1 MARPLRVEFPGAL
14 YLATARSLPRQ
25 RLFRDTTEVEDFLSR
40 LPELD
45 SAFGVR
51 CHAFCLLPNHYH
63 LLLETPRPTLSRA
76 LHRLNAG
83 YTAGANAR
91 RGRRGPLLQP
101 RYRAL
106 LLGEEWLVPLSI
118 HVHLNPVRKRLAP
131 DPWTYPA
138 SSARAYAPGA
148 APLAGLATERI
159 LGLCGGRHAYVQLVE
174 EAQACPPP
182 PPWKQAWRGLVLGGE
197 ELRQRVLEALE
208 GQDLREVPGFSER
221 PAGPSLE
228 RVLEAVAEYTGLP
241 AAQLT
246 SGKFQ
251 RVLARKAAIYLAR
264 KVTDCTLREIGKR
277 FGVDYTTVHMA
288 ARRVEERR
296 AQDPSLDALLSALE
310 RELRGGEAP
319 AGVPATDAPAAWQE
333 ALDASGN
340 PGPGADPAIEPT
352 AAPAPSPPGP
362 LPPDRPPESH
372 QEPAVPPP
380 EPGPSPARER
390 GRKKKPRGQLD
401 LF

>member
-1 MARPLRVEFPGAL
+1 MARPLRVEFSGAL

-25 RLFRDTTEVEDFLSR
+25 RLFRDAAEVEDFLSR
-40 LPELD
+40 LPELAA
-45 SAFGVR
+45 AFGVR

-63 LLLETPRPTLSRA
+63 LLLETPRPNLSRA

-83 YTAGANAR
+83 YTAGVNAR

-106 LLGEEWLVPLSI
+106 LLGEEWLVPLSV

-131 DPWTYPA
+131 DPWTYPG
-138 SSARAYAPGA
+138 SSARAYAPGDL
-148 APLAGLATERI
+148 PLPGLTTQRV
-159 LGLCGGRHAYVQLVE
+159 LGLSGGREAYVHLVE
-174 EAQACPPP
+174 AARVCPPL

-197 ELRQRVLEALE
+197 ELRQRVLGALE
-208 GQDLREVPGFSER
+208 GQDVREVPGFAHR
-221 PAGPSLE
+221 PEGPSLE
-228 RVLEAVAEYTGLP
+228 QVLEAVAEYTGLP
-241 AAQLT
+241 TAQLT

-264 KVTDCTLREIGKR
+264 RVTGCTLREIGER

-310 RELRGGEAP
+310 TELRGGEAP
-319 AGVPATDAPAAWQE
+319 AQVIGHPPVPAPEPPPPATPE
-333 ALDASGN
+333 
-340 PGPGADPAIEPT
+340 PEPETPREPAVQ
-352 AAPAPSPPGP
+352 
-362 LPPDRPPESH
+362 PPES
-372 QEPAVPPP
+372 
-380 EPGPSPARER
+380 GPSRAPGR
-390 GRKKKPRGQLD
+390 GRKGKPRGQLD